1 MNFKHLINTF
11 FLVTSLL
18 LTNNIYGQTKPLLSS
33 NSVKARS
40 FFENAFRYYNN
51 GDYEKTVKELDKAL
65 KEDSL
70 FSEALLLKADA
81 YDLNHKYPE
90 EIVTYL
96 KIIKYNLSN
105 NPKVFINLG
114 EAEYKIGRYT
124 QAKVHLQK
132 AMILSGLTNKD
143 RNQLKWYIKNVDF
156 AIKAVANPVSFKPQ
170 SISNN
175 VNTNFN
181 EYWPSLTA
189 DEKTLLY
196 TIELPAKET
205 DVFGN
210 IKGQEDLYISNKE
223 ANGEWSKPYP
233 ISPNIN
239 TNKNEGS
246 QALSVDN
253 RLLFFTSCNR
263 TDVIGHCDLYFTERD
278 SSGWQ
283 VPVNAGRPINS
294 NAWDSQPCIASDGMT
309 LYFVS
314 NRPGGKG
321 GMDIWMS
328 TLTESGTWGEPVNLG
343 DSINTRGDEMSPFM
357 HPDNSTLYFSSDGQ
371 IGMGGQDIFM
381 AKRTGHNTWT
391 SPKNLGYPINTFNEE
406 YGMIVNTTGNLALFS
421 SDRLSKKGRDIF
433 TFSLDKNFRPVV
445 VNYVNGVIVDSDT
458 KEEIK
463 ADFELSDL
471 ETSEVVAKSTSVK
484 GTGEYLMCLP
494 INRGYGLNVSK
505 KGYLMHSENFSI
517 KKDGD
522 TIQPYKIN
530 IDLQSIKVGRKEI
543 LRNIFFDVDSYELTK
558 LSKVELNNLIKFLNI
573 NPETVIEIGGH
584 TDITGAEF
592 HNDTLSENR
601 AKVVYDY
608 LISNGISK
616 DRLSYKGYGSNL
628 PVSTN
633 DSQSGRSLN
642 RRTEFT
648 IIDIRKQ

>member
-90 EIVTYL
+90 EIDTYL

-223 ANGEWSKPYP
+223 ANGEWSKPYS